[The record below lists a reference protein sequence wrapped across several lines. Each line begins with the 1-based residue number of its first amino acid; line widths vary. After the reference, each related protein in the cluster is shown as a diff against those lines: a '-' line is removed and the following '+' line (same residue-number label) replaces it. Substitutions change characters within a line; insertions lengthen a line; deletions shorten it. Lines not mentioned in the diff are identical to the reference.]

1 MSHLKIESARRQLGT
16 ALALFLVA
24 AVLAFAAPAHA
35 QQQSNV
41 DQKMCYGGIP
51 QETMHEIVRK
61 SVAKVGGPQL
71 ERPVDELIYMML
83 RHEVETLMGPKV
95 DSYGRNVKPSS
106 PLRAP
111 AFTMTDDLKQGAR
124 AMTACFSEVQ
134 EAVAK
139 QQDLIRESKRP
150 VNQLFMAYKL
160 YSHVQFCRQ
169 RCPRPDHARQC
180 RSRPYSA
187 LMLAALMNGHH
198 FSISALWKA
207 PNASGVCWSRGGI
220 SAPKS
225 ATRCR
230 TAGSAR
236 ASATAPLSLAMTGLG
251 VALGTHIPNQKVTC
265 IPGTPISSI
274 VGISG
279 AAYQRALSKTT

>member
-83 RHEVETLMGPKV
+83 RHEVETLMRPKV
-95 DSYGRNVKPSS
+95 DSYGRNVKPSI
-106 PLRAP
+106 PLRTP

-124 AMTACFSEVQ
+124 AMTACFPEVQ

-150 VNQLFMAYKL
+150 VNQLLMAYKL
-160 YSHVQFCRQ
+160 YSHVQFCNEVRQ
-169 RCPRPDHARQC
+169 GYMVVWINEVELERARQATKAIEKV
-180 RSRPYSA
+180 A
-187 LMLAALMNGHH
+187 LAENPDLDTD
-198 FSISALWKA
+198 ALWRKA
-207 PNASGVCWSRGGI
+207 KEAAKGFRAWDWS
-220 SAPKS
+220 
-225 ATRCR
+225 CR
-230 TAGSAR
+230 AVFSE
-236 ASATAPLSLAMTGLG
+236 LLAMSP
-251 VALGTHIPNQKVTC
+251 VSPYKSEK
-265 IPGTPISSI
+265 P
-274 VGISG
+274 
-279 AAYQRALSKTT
+279 